1 MSLAPRL
8 VITSNRVL
16 RSPAAPAAPGTII
29 VDKAT
34 GKIVEV
40 LDTVK
45 TRQDFGEEIAHQE
58 DFVEAGDN
66 VVMPGVVDAHVHI
79 NEPGRTH
86 WEGFATAT
94 KAAAAGG
101 VTTLIDMP
109 LNSIP
114 PTTTVE
120 NLHIKTDA
128 ARGQTYVDVGFY
140 GGVIPTNIDDLIPLV
155 KEGVKGFKCFMI
167 ESGVDEFP
175 CVNEE
180 EIKAAMEKFQETD
193 SVFMFH
199 AEQDCGDIPKPEGMD
214 PKDYNT
220 FLHQR
225 PQQLET
231 NAIRTIIKVAKQFPK
246 VRCHIVHLSAA
257 DALPMI
263 REAKKDGVRLTV
275 ETCPHYLSLN
285 SEIVPE
291 GATEYKCCPPIREDE
306 NREKLWEALK
316 EGTIDYVVSDHSPC
330 VVELKLM
337 DAGDFVGAWGG
348 IGGLQFG
355 IPVVWT
361 EARRRGCTIQDLTK
375 WQSFNTARQVGLGG
389 IKGSLVAGA
398 DADFVI
404 WNPDETFVITKEII
418 EFKNKVTPYM
428 GRTLHGVVKETFVRG
443 QKVWTKGK
451 ITSEVALGK
460 LLL

>member
-1 MSLAPRL
+1 MSVSTRL

-16 RSPAAPAAPGTII
+16 RSPAAPAAPGTIV
-29 VDKAT
+29 VDKT
-34 GKIVEV
+34 SGKIVKV
-40 LDTVK
+40 LDTLK
-45 TRQDFGEEIAHQE
+45 TRQDFAEDVVSAE
-58 DFVEAGDN
+58 DFIQAGDN

-120 NLHIKTDA
+120 NLNVKTDA
-128 ARGQTYVDVGFY
+128 AQGQTYVDVGFY
-140 GGVIPTNIDDLIPLV
+140 GGVIPTNVNDLIPLV
-155 KEGVKGFKCFMI
+155 NAGVKGFKCFMI

-199 AEQDCGDIPKPEGMD
+199 AEMDCGDTPKPEGMD

-225 PQQLET
+225 PQLLET
-231 NAIRTIIKVAKQFPK
+231 NAIRTIIKLAKQYPK

-263 REAKKDGVRLTV
+263 RQAKADGVRLT
-275 ETCPHYLSLN
+275 
-285 SEIVPE
+285 

-337 DAGDFVGAWGG
+337 TEGDFVGAWGG

-375 WQSFNTARQVGLGG
+375 WQAFNTARQVGLGG
-389 IKGSLVAGA
+389 IKGSIEAGA

-404 WNPDETFVITKEII
+404 WSPEETFVITKEII

-428 GRTLHGVVKETFVRG
+428 GRTLHGVVKETYVRG
-443 QKVWTKGK
+443 QKVWAKGQ

>member
-1 MSLAPRL
+1 
-8 VITSNRVL
+8 
-16 RSPAAPAAPGTII
+16 
-29 VDKAT
+29 
-34 GKIVEV
+34 
-40 LDTVK
+40 
-45 TRQDFGEEIAHQE
+45 
-58 DFVEAGDN
+58 
-66 VVMPGVVDAHVHI
+66 VHI

-86 WEGFATAT
+86 WEGFVTAT

-114 PTTTVE
+114 PTTTVD
-120 NLHIKTDA
+120 NLNAKTKE

-140 GGVIPTNIDDLIPLV
+140 GGVIPTNVEDLTPLINA
-155 KEGVKGFKCFMI
+155 GVIGFKCFMI
-167 ESGVDEFP
+167 ESGVEEFP

-180 EIKAAMEKFQETD
+180 QIKAAMEVFQKTNT
-193 SVFMFH
+193 VFMFH
-199 AEQDCGDIPKPEGMD
+199 AEMDDGEIPKPDGMD
-214 PKDYNT
+214 LKAYST

-225 PQQLET
+225 PQALET
-231 NAIRTIIKVAKQFPK
+231 KAISTIIRLAKKYPK

-263 REAKKDGVRLTV
+263 RQAKAEGVRLTV

-285 SEIVPE
+285 SEAVPE

-306 NREKLWEALK
+306 NRETLWDALK
-316 EGTIDYVVSDHSPC
+316 DGTIDYVVSDHSPC

-337 DAGDFVGAWGG
+337 DAGDFLGAWGG

-361 EARRRGCTIQDLTK
+361 EARGRGCTIQDLTK
-375 WQSFNTARQVGLGG
+375 WQSYNTAHQVGLGDE
-389 IKGSLVAGA
+389 KGSIKVGA

-404 WNPDETFVITKEII
+404 WNPEETFVVKKEII

-428 GRTLHGVVKETFVRG
+428 GRTLYGVVKETYVRG
-443 QKVWTKGK
+443 QKVWSKGEFA
-451 ITSEVALGK
+451 SEVPLGK
-460 LLL
+460 LLLKEHPLADL

>member
-1 MSLAPRL
+1 MSVAPRL
-8 VITSNRVL
+8 VIVSSRVL
-16 RSPAAPAAPGTII
+16 RSPAAPPAPATIV
-29 VDKAT
+29 VDKAS
-34 GKIVEV
+34 GKIMEV
-40 LDTVK
+40 LDTIK
-45 TRQDFGEEIAHQE
+45 TPADYAHAE
-58 DFVEAGDN
+58 DEFIDAGDN

-79 NEPGRTH
+79 NEPGRTD
-86 WEGFATAT
+86 WEGFTTAT

-120 NLHIKTDA
+120 NLHVKTNA
-128 ARGQTYVDVGFY
+128 ARGQTHVDVGFY
-140 GGVIPTNIDDLIPLV
+140 GGVIPTNVEDLLPLV

-180 EIKAAMEKFQETD
+180 QIEAAMKKFQLTD

-199 AEQDCGDIPKPEGMD
+199 AEMDCGDIPKPEGMD
-214 PKDYNT
+214 PKAFNT
-220 FLHQR
+220 FLHSR
-225 PQQLET
+225 PQVLET
-231 NAIRTIIKVAKQFPK
+231 NAIRTIIKLAKKYPQ
-246 VRCHIVHLSAA
+246 VRCHIVHLSAS
-257 DALPMI
+257 DALPMV
-263 REAKKDGVRLTV
+263 RQAKAEGVLLTV

-285 SEIVPE
+285 SESVPE

-306 NREKLWEALK
+306 NRNKLWEALK

-337 DAGDFVGAWGG
+337 DEGDFVGAWGG

-361 EARRRGCTIQDLTK
+361 EARRRGCSLQELTK
-375 WQSFNTARQVGLGG
+375 WQSYNTARQVGLGG
-389 IKGSLVAGA
+389 VKGSIEVGA
-398 DADFVI
+398 DGDFVI
-404 WNPDETFVITKEII
+404 WNPDETFVVTKEII

-443 QKVWTKGK
+443 QKVWSQGK
-451 ITSEVALGK
+451 FMSDKALGK

>member
-1 MSLAPRL
+1 MANI
-8 VITSNRVL
+8 VITSNKVL
-16 RSPAAPAAPGTII
+16 RTPAHPAAPGTII

-45 TRQDFGEEIAHQE
+45 TRADFSADQITSEQ
-58 DFVEAGDN
+58 DFVEAGDL
-66 VVMPGVVDAHVHI
+66 VVMSGVVDAHVHI

-86 WEGFATAT
+86 WEGFNTAT
-94 KAAAAGG
+94 RAAAAGG

-120 NLHIKTDA
+120 NLNIKTSA
-128 ARGQTYVDVGFY
+128 AQGQVHVDVGFY
-140 GGVIPTNIDDLIPLV
+140 GGVIPTNVEDLVPLV
-155 KEGVKGFKCFMI
+155 KAGVKGFKCFMI

-175 CVNEE
+175 CVNEA
-180 EIKAAMEKFQETD
+180 EIAAAMKKFEQTD

-199 AEQDCGDIPKPEGMD
+199 AEQDCGDTPKPEGMD
-214 PKDYNT
+214 PKAYNT

-225 PQQLET
+225 PQLLET
-231 NAIRTIIKVAKQFPK
+231 NAIRTIIRLMKEHPK

-263 REAKKDGVRLTV
+263 REAKAQGLKLTV

-285 SEIVPE
+285 SEAVPD
-291 GATEYKCCPPIREDE
+291 GATQYKCCPPIREDE
-306 NREKLWEALK
+306 NRDKLWAALK

-337 DAGDFVGAWGG
+337 EAGDFVGAWGG

-361 EARRRGCTIQDLTK
+361 EARRRGCSIQDLNR
-375 WQSFNTARQVGLGG
+375 WQSYNTARQVGLGG
-389 IKGSLVAGA
+389 VKGSIEVGC

-404 WNPDETFVITKEII
+404 WDPEATFVVREEII

-428 GRTLHGVVKETFVRG
+428 GRTLHGVVRETFVRG
-443 QKVWTKGK
+443 QRVWKEGK
-451 ITSEVALGK
+451 FASEKALGK

>member
-1 MSLAPRL
+1 
-8 VITSNRVL
+8 
-16 RSPAAPAAPGTII
+16 
-29 VDKAT
+29 
-34 GKIVEV
+34 
-40 LDTVK
+40 
-45 TRQDFGEEIAHQE
+45 
-58 DFVEAGDN
+58 
-66 VVMPGVVDAHVHI
+66 VHI
-79 NEPGRTH
+79 NEPGRTD
-86 WEGFATAT
+86 WEGFNTAT

-120 NLHIKTDA
+120 NLKVKTSA
-128 ARGQTYVDVGFY
+128 ALGQTWVDVGFY
-140 GGVIPTNIDDLIPLV
+140 GGVIPTNAEDLLPLV
-155 KEGVKGFKCFMI
+155 KAGVKGFKCFMI

-180 EIKAAMEKFQETD
+180 EIKAAMEKFQHTD

-199 AEQDCGDIPKPEGMD
+199 AEQDCGDVPKPEGMD
-214 PKDYNT
+214 PKAYQT

-225 PQQLET
+225 PQVLET
-231 NAIRTIIKVAKQFPK
+231 NAIRTIIKLAKQYPK
-246 VRCHIVHLSAA
+246 VRCHIVHLSAS

-263 REAKKDGVRLTV
+263 REAKRDGVQLTV

-285 SEIVPE
+285 SEAVPE

-306 NREKLWEALK
+306 NRDKLWEALM

-337 DAGDFVGAWGG
+337 DAGDFLGAWGG
-348 IGGLQFG
+348 FFD
-355 IPVVWT
+355 PSKN
-361 EARRRGCTIQDLTK
+361 ANSIQDLTK
-375 WQSFNTARQVGLGG
+375 WQSFNTAKQVGLGG
-389 IKGSLVAGA
+389 VKGSIQAGA

-404 WNPDETFVITKEII
+404 WSPEETFVLTKDLI

-428 GRTLHGVVKETFVRG
+428 GKTLHGVVKETFVRG
-443 QKVWTKGK
+443 QKVWANGNFTTDKPMG
-451 ITSEVALGK
+451 T

>member
-1 MSLAPRL
+1 
-8 VITSNRVL
+8 
-16 RSPAAPAAPGTII
+16 
-29 VDKAT
+29 
-34 GKIVEV
+34 
-40 LDTVK
+40 
-45 TRQDFGEEIAHQE
+45 
-58 DFVEAGDN
+58 
-66 VVMPGVVDAHVHI
+66 
-79 NEPGRTH
+79 
-86 WEGFATAT
+86 
-94 KAAAAGG
+94 
-101 VTTLIDMP
+101 MP

-120 NLHIKTDA
+120 NLNVKTDA

-140 GGVIPTNIDDLIPLV
+140 GGVIPTNVDDLIPLV
-155 KEGVKGFKCFMI
+155 NAGVKGFKCFMI

-199 AEQDCGDIPKPEGMD
+199 AEMDCGDIPKPDGMD
-214 PKDYNT
+214 PREFNT

-225 PQQLET
+225 PQVLET
-231 NAIRTIIKVAKQFPK
+231 NAIRTIIKLAKQYPK
-246 VRCHIVHLSAA
+246 VRCHIVHLSAS

-263 REAKKDGVRLTV
+263 RQAKADGVCLTV

-285 SEIVPE
+285 SEAVPD
-291 GATEYKCCPPIREDE
+291 GATEFKCCPPIREDE
-306 NREKLWEALK
+306 NRNKLWEALK
-316 EGTIDYVVSDHSPC
+316 DGTIDYVVSDHSPC

-337 DAGDFVGAWGG
+337 TEGDFVGAWGG

-361 EARRRGCTIQDLTK
+361 EAR
-375 WQSFNTARQVGLGG
+375 SPFNTARQVGLGG
-389 IKGSLVAGA
+389 IKGSIVAGA

-404 WNPDETFVITKEII
+404 WNPEDTFVITKEII

-428 GRTLHGVVKETFVRG
+428 GRTLHGVVKETYVRG
-443 QKVWTKGK
+443 QKVWAKGQ

>member
-1 MSLAPRL
+1 MCAARL
-8 VITSNRVL
+8 VITSNKVL
-16 RSPAAPAAPGTII
+16 RSPASPAAPGTII

-40 LDTVK
+40 LDTIK
-45 TRQDFGEEIAHQE
+45 ARGDFALDTVAEE
-58 DFVEAGDN
+58 DFVNAGDN

-79 NEPGRTH
+79 NEPGRTD

-120 NLHIKTDA
+120 NLHVKTNA

-140 GGVIPTNIDDLIPLV
+140 GGVIPTNVDDLIPLV

-180 EIKAAMEKFQETD
+180 EIKAAMEKFQQTD

-199 AEQDCGDIPKPEGMD
+199 AEMDCGDVPKPEGMD
-214 PKDYNT
+214 PKAYNT

-225 PQQLET
+225 PQVLET
-231 NAIRTIIKVAKQFPK
+231 NAIRTIIKVAKQYPK

-263 REAKKDGVRLTV
+263 RQAKADGVLLTV

-306 NREKLWEALK
+306 NRDKLWEALK

-389 IKGSLVAGA
+389 VKGSIQVGA
-398 DADFVI
+398 DADLVI
-404 WNPDETFVITKEII
+404 WNPEETFVLTKDKKKK
-418 EFKNKVTPYM
+418 KNM
-428 GRTLHGVVKETFVRG
+428 VRR
-443 QKVWTKGK
+443 VSVMAFM
-451 ITSEVALGK
+451 IMF
-460 LLL
+460 LLSWYLLT

>member
-1 MSLAPRL
+1 MSRL

-29 VDKAT
+29 VDKT
-34 GKIVEV
+34 SGTIVQV
-40 LDTVK
+40 LDTVQS
-45 TRQDFGEEIAHQE
+45 RQDFSEADEV
-58 DFVEAGDN
+58 VEAGDN

-79 NEPGRTH
+79 NEPGRTD
-86 WEGFATAT
+86 WEGFTTAT

-114 PTTTVE
+114 PTTTVS
-120 NLHIKTDA
+120 NLHEKLNA
-128 ARGQTYVDVGFY
+128 AREKISVDVGFY
-140 GGVIPTNIDDLIPLV
+140 GGVIPSNLNDLIPLV

-175 CVNEE
+175 CVNKQQIED
-180 EIKAAMEKFQETD
+180 AMKKFQELQREGKDT
-193 SVFMFH
+193 VFMFH
-199 AEQDCGDIPKPEGMD
+199 AEMDCGDVPKPDGMD
-214 PKDYNT
+214 PKAYNT

-225 PQQLET
+225 PQVLET
-231 NAIRTIIKVAKQFPK
+231 NAIRTIIEVAKEHPE
-246 VRCHIVHLSAA
+246 VRCHIVHLSAS

-263 REAKKDGVRLTV
+263 RQAKAEGVQLTV

-306 NREKLWEALK
+306 NRDKLWEALK

-337 DAGDFVGAWGG
+337 DEGDFLGAWGG

-375 WQSFNTARQVGLGG
+375 WQSFNTARQVGLGDT
-389 IKGSLVAGA
+389 KGSIKEGA

-404 WNPDETFVITKEII
+404 WNPDETFVVTEDII

-443 QKVWTKGK
+443 KKVWSQGNFT
-451 ITSEVALGK
+451 TETPVGK